1 MSFIMLRRRECIQLQ
16 GTEDLSPRVL
26 SILDNYYLNK
36 DTNNE
41 PVQTSNYQALIISV
55 SIPKTVSNI
64 TFSMGSTG
72 SWMLYSYNQGN
83 IIKNGYP
90 INSSMPRTYALDS
103 PADRIDMPVLKLN
116 KNNAYI
122 LDADTG
128 EAILRC
134 SDLEELKEMVINR
147 FYITKSGTLTSSALY
162 CTVIVDLSE
171 SVNNLRFSTGYTAN
185 NPSLV
190 GFNDSTPH
198 NNTFI
203 VGVAGKSD
211 TTGSFIGSNKLALA
225 VYKENKN
232 DAYIY
237 DEDRGKYIWKGS
249 EMDWSKYVLS

>member
-16 GTEDLSPRVL
+16 GSEDLSPRVL
-26 SILDNYYLNK
+26 SIIDNYYLNK
-36 DTNNE
+36 DTYNE

-55 SIPKTVSNI
+55 LIPKTVSNI

-72 SWMLYSYNQGN
+72 SWRLFSYNQGN

-103 PADRIDMPVLKLN
+103 PADRIDMSVLKLN

-134 SDLEELKEMVINR
+134 SDLEELKVMVIDR
-147 FYITKSGTLTSSALY
+147 FYMSYTGKLTSGGAY

-171 SVNNLRFSTGYTAN
+171 SVNNLSFSTGSTAA
-185 NPSLV
+185 NPGLA

-203 VGVAGKSD
+203 VGVAGKYD

-225 VYKENKN
+225 VHKENKN

-249 EMDWSKYVLS
+249 EMDWSKYGLS

>member
-26 SILDNYYLNK
+26 SILDNYSLNK

-72 SWMLYSYNQGN
+72 SWRLFSYNQGN

-90 INSSMPRTYALDS
+90 INSSMPRTYALGS
-103 PADRIDMPVLKLN
+103 PADRIDMSVNKLN

-134 SDLEELKEMVINR
+134 SDLVELKLMVINN
-147 FYITKSGTLTSSALY
+147 FYITTKGTLTGSNAY
-162 CTVIVDLSE
+162 CLILVDLSE
-171 SVNNLRFSTGYTAN
+171 SVNNIRFSTGDTAN

-190 GFNDSTPH
+190 GFDDGTPH
-198 NNTFI
+198 DNTFI
-203 VGVAGKSD
+203 VGVAGKYD
-211 TTGSFIGSNKLALA
+211 TTGVFIGATKLVLS
-225 VYKENKN
+225 VYKTNKN

-237 DEDRGKYIWKGS
+237 DEDRDKYIWKGS
-249 EMDWSKYVLS
+249 EMDWSKYGLS